1 MENKYNSQKKYLK
14 TKKQLRVWTDEEKY
28 NNFQKVIEDNGE
40 SIYSVINKY
49 MDSVILNNKL

>member
-1 MENKYNSQKKYLK
+1 MEDKYNSQKKYLK

-49 MDSVILNNKL
+49 MDLVILNNEL